1 MQHNIFTS
9 IRSMKIMDGCKSAQV
24 HALKPAAVVNGGSGG
39 SNGIGGGSAGEKVLH
54 NSLDHSQTQ
63 TGRTK
68 PASTTTT
75 PKHDAVLETLL
86 PCGLP
91 VSELLEPSIEPSL
104 KPLDLVE
111 TLAGVHRAV
120 ENCTP
125 LEKSEVYLEQCAV
138 VRSLPDP
145 KLFRRSLR
153 EARRHAIEVHMKV
166 VLASWLRYERREDE
180 LVGSNSMDCCGRNL
194 ECPKASLVPGYDH
207 ESVFDRCSCF
217 RREIVNDYVVDQ
229 ECECECSASNEYD
242 SGGGGCDSHE
252 YVYFCVGDSEI
263 RCRRYSMAT
272 LSRPFETM
280 LCGGFIESSSE
291 RINFSLNCVSVEAMV
306 AVEVFSRTKRLRQF
320 PPNVILEMLSFANKF
335 CCEEMKHACDMH
347 LASLVLDMDDAVL
360 LIQYGLEET
369 AHLLVA
375 ACLQVFLRELPGW
388 MQRWSIMRLFCS
400 PEGRDRLALAGHVS
414 FVLYYFLSQ
423 VSMEEEMRSNT
434 TLMLLERLGECA
446 VEGWQKQLAY
456 HQLGVVML
464 ERKEYK
470 EAQHWFEAAVEA
482 GHVYS
487 LVGVA
492 RAKFK
497 RGHVYLAYK
506 IINSL
511 IEDYKPVGWMYQER
525 SLYCTGKEKL
535 VDLVSASELD
545 PTLSFPYKYRAVYLV
560 EENKIET
567 AISEIDKIIGFKV
580 SPDCL
585 ELRAWFLIAMKD
597 YEGALRDVRAILT
610 LDPNY
615 MMFYGNMHGG
625 HLVELLR
632 PIAQQWSQADCWMQL
647 YDRWSSVDDIG
658 SLAVVHKMLENDP
671 GKSILRFRQ
680 SLLLLRLNSQKAAM
694 HSLRLARNHSSS
706 AHERLVYEGW
716 ILYDTGYREEA
727 LAKAEE
733 SISIQR
739 SFEAF
744 FLKAYALADSSLDS
758 ESSKYVINLLEEA
771 LRCPSDGLRK
781 GQALNNLGSV
791 YVDCG
796 KLDLAADCYKHA
808 LNIKHTR
815 AHQGLARVYHLKEQ
829 HKAAYDEMTKLMAK
843 ARNNASA
850 YEKRSEYCD
859 RDMAKSDLSLA
870 TQLDP
875 LRTYP
880 YRYRAAVLM
889 DDHQEAEAIAELS
902 RAINFKP
909 DLQLLHLRAAFHD
922 SMGDYVSTVRDC
934 EAALCLDPSHAETL
948 ELCNKAW
955 ERINE
960 QKNQL
965 SCFFGVPYG
974 EEGED
979 NLDAMDFKRP
989 RKLNFNAP
997 LLSTKRFGF
1006 SGVADTSCSSSSL
1019 GTALNTSVPFSWEQ
1033 APGKPKTMKRSD
1045 SIYDGDIDTPRLRP
1059 PPCLWH
1065 PLEEEAAESDV
1076 YNSVLAF
1083 DQDDGCDGDDDDN
1096 NKNHDVFSDAMD
1108 VLSLSEALDIMQ
1120 QSETAH
1126 GDSKDGLRLKLAES
1140 NGGQS
1145 PTYMINRF
1153 LHDANA
1159 LVASSAAHFSNDS
1172 KVCGTCIHEKG
1183 STGNSYASSP
1193 KGCGLEFLF
1202 SWLMKNKLC
1211 AIKSPVLPSSTNV
1224 QQKHLHRSKHMKHRS
1239 SVHKSCTN

>member
-1 MQHNIFTS
+1 MQHNIFNS
-9 IRSMKIMDGCKSAQV
+9 IRSMKIMDACKGTQV
-24 HALKPAAVVNGGSGG
+24 HALKPSATATAAAADRSSV
-39 SNGIGGGSAGEKVLH
+39 SAADKLLH
-54 NSLDHSQTQ
+54 TSLDHSKTP

-68 PASTTTT
+68 TVSITASR
-75 PKHDAVLETLL
+75 HDAVSETLL

-91 VSELLEPSIEPSL
+91 ASELLEPSIEPSL
-104 KPLDLVE
+104 KPLDFVE
-111 TLAGVHRAV
+111 TLARVHRRA
-120 ENCTP
+120 ESCEA

-138 VRSLPDP
+138 LRGLPDP
-145 KLFRRSLR
+145 KLFRRGLR
-153 EARRHAIEVHMKV
+153 EARRHAAEVHAKV

-207 ESVFDRCSCF
+207 ESVFDRCTCF
-217 RREIVNDYVVDQ
+217 RREIVSDCVVRSQ
-229 ECECECSASNEYD
+229 ECERECSTS
-242 SGGGGCDSHE
+242 SE
-252 YVYFCVGDSEI
+252 YVDGSGDRDGEDDDDVFFCIGDSEI
-263 RCRRYSMAT
+263 SCRRYSMAA

-280 LCGGFIESSSE
+280 LCGGFLECRRE
-291 RINFSLNCVSVEAMV
+291 KINFSMNCVSVEAMM
-306 AVEVFSRTKRLRQF
+306 AVEVFSRTKRLSEF

-335 CCEEMKHACDMH
+335 CCEEMKHACDTH

-360 LIQYGLEET
+360 LIEYGLEET
-369 AHLLVA
+369 AYLLVA
-375 ACLQVFLRELPGW
+375 ACLQVFLRELPGSL
-388 MQRWSIMRLFCS
+388 QRWSVMKLFCS
-400 PEGRDRLALAGHVS
+400 PEGRDRLALVGHVS

-423 VSMEEEMRSNT
+423 VAMEEELTSNMT
-434 TLMLLERLGECA
+434 VMLLERLGECA

-470 EAQHWFEAAVEA
+470 DAQRWFEAAVEA

-492 RAKFK
+492 RAKYK
-497 RGHVYLAYK
+497 LGHVSSAYEM
-506 IINSL
+506 INSL
-511 IEDYKPVGWMYQER
+511 TENYKPAGWMYQER
-525 SLYCTGKEKL
+525 SLYCTGKEKML
-535 VDLVSASELD
+535 DLLSATELD
-545 PTLSFPYKYRAVYLV
+545 PTLSFPYKYKAVCLL
-560 EENKIET
+560 EENKIGA

-615 MMFYGNMHGG
+615 MVFYGNMHGG

-632 PIAQQWSQADCWMQL
+632 PVAQQWSQADCWMQL

-694 HSLRLARNHSSS
+694 RSLRLARNHSCS

-829 HKAAYDEMTKLMAK
+829 HKAAYDEMTKLIAK

-889 DDHQEAEAIAELS
+889 DDHKEDEAIAELS
-902 RAINFKP
+902 RAIGFKP

-922 SMGDYVSTVRDC
+922 SMGDYISTVRDC

-948 ELCNKAW
+948 ELCNKAR

-960 QKNQL
+960 QK
-965 SCFFGVPYG
+965 
-974 EEGED
+974 
-979 NLDAMDFKRP
+979 
-989 RKLNFNAP
+989 
-997 LLSTKRFGF
+997 
-1006 SGVADTSCSSSSL
+1006 
-1019 GTALNTSVPFSWEQ
+1019 
-1033 APGKPKTMKRSD
+1033 
-1045 SIYDGDIDTPRLRP
+1045 
-1059 PPCLWH
+1059 
-1065 PLEEEAAESDV
+1065 
-1076 YNSVLAF
+1076 
-1083 DQDDGCDGDDDDN
+1083 
-1096 NKNHDVFSDAMD
+1096 
-1108 VLSLSEALDIMQ
+1108 
-1120 QSETAH
+1120 
-1126 GDSKDGLRLKLAES
+1126 
-1140 NGGQS
+1140 
-1145 PTYMINRF
+1145 
-1153 LHDANA
+1153 
-1159 LVASSAAHFSNDS
+1159 
-1172 KVCGTCIHEKG
+1172 
-1183 STGNSYASSP
+1183 
-1193 KGCGLEFLF
+1193 
-1202 SWLMKNKLC
+1202 
-1211 AIKSPVLPSSTNV
+1211 
-1224 QQKHLHRSKHMKHRS
+1224 
-1239 SVHKSCTN
+1239 